1 MENTTFNKTLR
12 PIARSYAL
20 SFLFWLPLSQMV
32 GWQSYF
38 LGRKENLPL
47 QLGSQLLLYA
57 ARYFTVALLTPLIF
71 HWVNR
76 WPVSGAQLRR
86 IGVYVLAY
94 IPFSCVFALIRWL
107 ILPPWLEETLTWGP
121 RSLHTLFELAYS
133 TFADVFLLFLG
144 ILLGAH
150 AYTYFVRGQHQEM
163 DRLRL
168 RQSLAQSELQALRAQ
183 LHPHF
188 LFNTLQG
195 VSTLIDSDPATAQKM
210 LFTLATILRVV
221 LKHGSADLISLR
233 DELHFLRAY
242 LELEH
247 MRLGSRLTV
256 RWDVAPES
264 EQALIPQLLLQPLVE
279 NAIVHGI
286 ANARE
291 GGWIEISV
299 HLRDKRL
306 EVEIINSIAGLTEP
320 GLGVGLANVKSRLR
334 HLYADDD
341 QASVD
346 FRIVGNRA
354 LARLVVPA
362 FAPASRSSL
371 LECEPA

>member
-1 MENTTFNKTLR
+1 MERKAINRN
-12 PIARSYAL
+12 ARLISRAYAL
-20 SFLFWLPLSQMV
+20 SLLFWMPLSLLV

-38 LGRKENLPL
+38 LGRKAHLPL
-47 QLGSQLLLYA
+47 SLDNELMVYA

-71 HWVNR
+71 YWVNR
-76 WPVSGAQLRR
+76 WPASSAQLRR
-86 IGVYVLAY
+86 IAVYALTY
-94 IPFSCVFALIRWL
+94 IPFSGAFALIRWS

-133 TFADVFLLFLG
+133 TFADVFLLYLG
-144 ILLGAH
+144 ILLAAH
-150 AYTYFVRGQHQEM
+150 AYTYFVRGQQQEM

-195 VSTLIDSDPATAQKM
+195 ISTLIEADPATAQKM
-210 LFTLATILRVV
+210 LFTLATLLRAV

-242 LELEH
+242 LDLEH

-256 RWDVAPES
+256 RWHIAPDS
-264 EQALIPQLLLQPLVE
+264 EQALVPQLLLQPLVE
-279 NAIVHGI
+279 NAIIHGI

-299 HLRDKRL
+299 RIRDERL
-306 EVEIINSIAGLTEP
+306 EVEIRNSIAGLSQP
-320 GLGVGLANVKSRLR
+320 GLGVGLANVKARLR

-341 QASVD
+341 LASVH
-346 FRIVGNRA
+346 FRIEDHRA

-362 FAPASRSSL
+362 FAPVACAAL
-371 LECEPA
+371 PEVEPA